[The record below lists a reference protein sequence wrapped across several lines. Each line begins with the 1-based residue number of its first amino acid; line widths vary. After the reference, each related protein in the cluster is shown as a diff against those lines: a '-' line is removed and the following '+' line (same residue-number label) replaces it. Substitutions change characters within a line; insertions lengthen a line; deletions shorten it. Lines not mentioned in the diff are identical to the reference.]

1 MASELWTALPA
12 LLSPV
17 LPPLLRASCA
27 LSLAA
32 IAVMALRLPLRRCF
46 GAGVAYA
53 AWLAVPLCA
62 LAALLPAAPTGS
74 LLVLPAAA
82 MQPLTTGIASL
93 ASPSAS
99 PGQAYLIVLAWMA
112 GVLLAAALQISRQ
125 RAYVRSMG
133 AAARRGGIAYAESPH
148 AGPALVGLWR
158 PLIIVPSDFDRRYTA
173 KERQLILA
181 HERTHARRH
190 DPLANAACAAL
201 RCLNWFN
208 PLLHIAERL
217 MRADQELACDAEVVR
232 RHPNSR
238 RSYADAM
245 LKTQLSANDAPFAC
259 QWQSNHPLKER
270 VMNLNRTTPQALRIA
285 GSTLIAAAMTTGS
298 WAAWAAQNSAPEGQL
313 YDIAM
318 QMKVNGDTISP
329 HLHTR
334 SGTPAAM
341 RVGEGAQQWRAE
353 FTLKPVDGGQVYIA
367 SNVSR
372 GGKPVGKPG
381 VLVALGQPATV
392 KFNQD
397 DSAGMEMQ
405 LTVTEITK
413 QGAK

>member
-1 MASELWTALPA
+1 MTASD
-12 LLSPV
+12 LSAI
-17 LPPLLRASCA
+17 LPLLLHASWA

-32 IAVMALRLPLRRCF
+32 LVVIALRLPLRRCF

-74 LLVLPAAA
+74 LMVLPAAA
-82 MQPLTTGIASL
+82 IQPLTASIADL
-93 ASPSAS
+93 APSSAS
-99 PGQAYLIVLAWMA
+99 PGQAHLIVLTWIA
-112 GVLLAAALQISRQ
+112 GVLLAAIRQTGQQ

-133 AAARRGGIAYAESPH
+133 TPARRGDIAYADSPH

-158 PLIIVPSDFDRRYTA
+158 PLIIVPSDFDHRYTA
-173 KERQLILA
+173 KERDLILA

-208 PLLHIAERL
+208 PLAYFAERL

-238 RSYADAM
+238 RAYADAM
-245 LKTQLSANDAPFAC
+245 LKTQLSASDAPFAC

-270 VMNLNRTTPQALRIA
+270 VMNLNRTTPQALRIV

-298 WAAWAAQNSAPEGQL
+298 WAAWAAQSSAPEGQL

-318 QMKVNGDTISP
+318 QMTVNGTTISP
-329 HLHTR
+329 HLHTH
-334 SGTPAAM
+334 SGTPATM
-341 RVGEGAQQWRAE
+341 RVGEGAQQWQAE
-353 FTLKPVDGGQVYIA
+353 FTLKPVDGGKVYIA
-367 SNVSR
+367 SSVTR
-372 GGKPVGKPG
+372 DGKPVGKPG
-381 VLVALGQPATV
+381 LLVALGQPATV
-392 KFNQD
+392 KITQD
-397 DSAGMEMQ
+397 DNAGMEMQ

-413 QGAK
+413 QSTK

>member
-1 MASELWTALPA
+1 MTASDLSAALP
-12 LLSPV
+12 S
-17 LPPLLRASCA
+17 LLRASCA

-32 IAVMALRLPLRRCF
+32 LVVIALRLTLRRCF

-62 LAALLPAAPTGS
+62 LAALLPAAPTGT
-74 LLVLPAAA
+74 LMVLPAATI
-82 MQPLTTGIASL
+82 QPLTTSIANL
-93 ASPSAS
+93 APSSAS
-99 PGQAYLIVLAWMA
+99 PGQAYLIVLAWIA
-112 GVLLAAALQISRQ
+112 GVLLAAVRQIGQQ
-125 RAYVRSMG
+125 RAYLRGMG
-133 AAARRGGIAYAESPH
+133 AFARRGGIAYAESPG

-158 PLIIVPSDFDRRYTA
+158 PLIVVPSDFELRYTA
-173 KERQLILA
+173 KERELILA

-208 PLLHIAERL
+208 PLVHMAERL

-238 RSYADAM
+238 RAYADAM

-285 GSTLIAAAMTTGS
+285 GRLLIATALGAGS
-298 WAAWAAQNSAPEGQL
+298 WAAWAAQSSAPEGPL

-318 QMKVNGDTISP
+318 QMTVNGATTSP

-334 SGTPAAM
+334 SGTPAKM
-341 RVGEGAQQWRAE
+341 RVGEGAQQWQAE
-353 FTLKPVDGGQVYIA
+353 FTLKPADGGQVYID
-367 SNVSR
+367 SSVSR
-372 GGKPVGKPG
+372 AGKPVGKP
-381 VLVALGQPATV
+381 VLLVALGQPATV
-392 KFNQD
+392 KIAQD
-397 DSAGMEMQ
+397 DNAGMEMQ
-405 LTVTEITK
+405 LTVTEISSR
-413 QGAK
+413 